1 MWWLKCAFMMLF
13 HPIEMVT
20 LIKRRRKEIPLLA
33 MLLPFAISAV
43 LRIISVYTVN
53 YTVATVSPKNAN
65 VWLELA
71 VAVVP
76 VALWAIACYG
86 FMTIVGGEA
95 TFKETFVLS
104 SFSLMPVFVLQPI
117 AILLSRVL
125 SADEAGFYGALQGL
139 MWIWVIV
146 LLFVTFKESNN
157 ISFGKT
163 VAYSLVIIIVMLL
176 IVGVVM
182 LAFSLDCQIV
192 LFIQEVASEL
202 NFFLR

>member
-1 MWWLKCAFMMLF
+1 
-13 HPIEMVT
+13 
-20 LIKRRRKEIPLLA
+20 
-33 MLLPFAISAV
+33 
-43 LRIISVYTVN
+43 
-53 YTVATVSPKNAN
+53 
-65 VWLELA
+65 
-71 VAVVP
+71 
-76 VALWAIACYG
+76 
-86 FMTIVGGEA
+86 
-95 TFKETFVLS
+95 
-104 SFSLMPVFVLQPI
+104 MPVFVLQPI

-139 MWIWVIV
+139 MWIWVIA

>member
-1 MWWLKCAFMMLF
+1 
-13 HPIEMVT
+13 
-20 LIKRRRKEIPLLA
+20 

-65 VWLELA
+65 VWLELT

>member
-1 MWWLKCAFMMLF
+1 MWCLKCAFMMLF

-20 LIKRRRKEIPLLA
+20 LIKRRKEIPLLA

-53 YTVATVSPKNAN
+53 YTVAAVSPKNAN

-104 SFSLMPVFVLQPI
+104 SFSLMPVFVFQPI